1 MSKPYASIAAA
12 AALLTVTSAIGAES
26 ATLKCEQWHP
36 RMGQLADKLHII
48 DFTAKTC
55 NGQPCA
61 ISETALRWQDEN
73 GRIEIAIDRTS
84 GEGTLVYQGEAMAS
98 YKNCKLT
105 IGKS

>member
-1 MSKPYASIAAA
+1 MTKLFAFLVATASLSICTHAA
-12 AALLTVTSAIGAES
+12 GAET

-36 RMGQLADKLHII
+36 RLGQIADQTHAI

-61 ISETALRWQDEN
+61 ISENALRWQEQN
-73 GRIEIAIDRTS
+73 GRAEIAINRTL

-98 YKNCKLT
+98 YKNCKLNV
-105 IGKS
+105 GKS